1 MSTPEI
7 DLHQKLMQEHDD
19 ETLQD
24 SYENWLDTEVKPDL
38 VKYLSSFQY
47 EKFDLAAKFF
57 HMYEAPSEGV
67 LEWLWHYA
75 KNDIE
80 VYWGI
85 AKREADYFNV
95 SDLVEIYVEE
105 FAVVDSYL
113 QWKSEYDN

>member
-24 SYENWLDTEVKPDL
+24 S
-38 VKYLSSFQY
+38 
-47 EKFDLAAKFF
+47 
-57 HMYEAPSEGV
+57 
-67 LEWLWHYA
+67 

-85 AKREADYFNV
+85 AKKEADYFNV
-95 SDLVEIYVEE
+95 TDLVEIYVEE